1 MRVFFSYNT
10 TIPFP
15 LFSAHPASLMK
26 NILYFIIFLVFQGVF
41 HGPAAAGETVSI
53 AVSDTRETIT
63 LNVPDANPN
72 KVFIVNNPERLVVDV
87 PSMKEASAIALPSGY
102 KGKLVKEI
110 RFGQFSPDT
119 SRFVFDLTLP
129 SRVVG
134 SSVGNGSKRLSVI
147 IAPESANEES
157 KEDVRKVPEKQP
169 APQKPEPAKPMAEK
183 SVEQPKPVKESKPAP
198 VAKTSNKKPMIVIDA
213 GHGGDDPGAIGSG
226 GTKEKAVVLQ
236 YAKELKAKLLKSG
249 KYNVKLTREDDRF
262 IMLRKRIEIARKA
275 GATIFISLHADSAP
289 EPNARGLSVYTVS
302 EKASD
307 EESAALAASENKV
320 DIIAGMDLSD
330 EREDVADILISLAQR
345 DTKNQSSQLADLIIQ
360 SLNDKV
366 KLLSNSHRF
375 AGFAVLKAPDVPSVL
390 VELGFLTTQE
400 KELQSSTYREKVVS
414 GIAEGIETYLAQC
427 RKAED

>member
-1 MRVFFSYNT
+1 
-10 TIPFP
+10 
-15 LFSAHPASLMK
+15 MK
-26 NILYFIIFLVFQGVF
+26 NILYFIVFSIFQVVC
-41 HGPAAAGETVSI
+41 HGPAAAGDAVSI

-87 PSMKEASAIALPSGY
+87 PAMKAASAIALPSGY
-102 KGKLVKEI
+102 KGRLVKEI

-129 SRVVG
+129 SRVIG
-134 SSVGNGSKRLSVI
+134 SSVGNGNKRLSII
-147 IAPESANEES
+147 IAPESAPEEV
-157 KEDVRKVPEKQP
+157 KDENRKVPEKQATAQKTEVSKPVIEKP
-169 APQKPEPAKPMAEK
+169 AESA
-183 SVEQPKPVKESKPAP
+183 KPVKESKP
-198 VAKTSNKKPMIVIDA
+198 VAKASNKKPVIVIDA
-213 GHGGDDPGAIGSG
+213 GHGGDDPGAIGAR
-226 GTKEKAVVLQ
+226 GTKEKNVVLQ
-236 YAKELKAKLLKSG
+236 YAKDLKVKLLRSG
-249 KYNVKLTREDDRF
+249 KYNVKLTREEDKF

-275 GATIFISLHADSAP
+275 GATLFISLHADSAP

-307 EESAALAASENKV
+307 EESAALAATENKV

-345 DTKNQSSQLADLIIQ
+345 DTKNQSAQLADLIIQ

-400 KELQSSTYREKVVS
+400 KELQSSSYREKVVG

-427 RKAED
+427 RKAEN

>member
-1 MRVFFSYNT
+1 
-10 TIPFP
+10 
-15 LFSAHPASLMK
+15 MK
-26 NILYFIIFLVFQGVF
+26 NILYFIVFFIFQGLLW
-41 HGPAAAGETVSI
+41 PAVAADGAVNI
-53 AVSDTRETIT
+53 AVSGSRETIT
-63 LNVPDANPN
+63 LTVPDANPN

-87 PSMKEASAIALPSGY
+87 PSMKAESDIALPSGY

-110 RFGQFSPDT
+110 RFGQFSPET

-129 SRVVG
+129 ARVVG

-147 IAPESANEES
+147 IAPESAAEEAGS
-157 KEDVRKVPEKQP
+157 ENRKVPEKQAEIQKTENVAP
-169 APQKPEPAKPMAEK
+169 AVEKQTTPA
-183 SVEQPKPVKESKPAP
+183 KPVKESKPAP
-198 VAKTSNKKPMIVIDA
+198 VAKPSNKKPMIVIDP

-226 GTKEKAVVLQ
+226 GTKEKTVVLQ

-289 EPNARGLSVYTVS
+289 EPHARGLSVYTVS

-320 DIIAGMDLSD
+320 DIIAGMDLSV

-400 KELQSSTYREKVVS
+400 KELQSSSYREKVVN